1 MNKTVLSFYV
11 DDTNPYVA
19 PPAAFQ
25 TFLDFVASEG
35 AAGESSAIPG
45 FEWEQHEYLSR
56 PSSAGLEAYFAQVRR
71 AYDCGVDTH
80 FELFTHGGRFD
91 FERTLIPPG
100 AIHEGLWLYEP
111 AETVEVYE
119 RYFGEILSEADR
131 MGFQYSGMTWPGCGC
146 EACARRYAELHAA
159 GVHDPNPA
167 MWQALLNLARAGR
180 FRGRSVPCFFGG
192 ELEVAK
198 ASLKAGQEGFGVFDL
213 PPNAADRCGLWL
225 NDPAYV
231 KADYYISADGRS
243 GRIVDLVRARA
254 PYCLFYCHWQG
265 LNPANGVGWE
275 AFTQVVRRVRRHLG
289 AEIEWMRPSAYTDRL
304 LAG

>member
-11 DDTNPYVA
+11 DDTNPYAA

-25 TFLDFVASEG
+25 TFLDFVAAEG

-45 FEWEQHEYLSR
+45 FAWEQHEYLKH
-56 PSSAGLEAYFAQVRR
+56 PLSAGLEAYFAQVRR

-91 FERTLIPPG
+91 FERTAIPQG

-111 AETVEVYE
+111 AETVEAYE
-119 RYFGEILSEADR
+119 GYFGAILSEADR
-131 MGFQYSGMTWPGCGC
+131 LGFKYSGMTWPGCGC
-146 EACARRYAELHAA
+146 EACTRRYAELRAA
-159 GVHDPNPA
+159 GVTEPNPGV
-167 MWQALLNLARAGR
+167 WQALLNLAQAGR

-192 ELEVAK
+192 ELEVAR
-198 ASLKAGQEGFGVFDL
+198 ARRMAGHAGAGVFDL
-213 PPNAADRCGLWL
+213 PPNAADRFGLWL

-231 KADYYISADGRS
+231 NADYYISADGQA

-289 AEIEWMRPSAYTDRL
+289 AEIEWMRPSAYTGTL
-304 LAG
+304 LPA